1 MNDLFIGNNSKIY
14 FENFDSQSLTTPR
27 NGISDRKVADRQH
40 EAMDTTL
47 VVVHSGLVIF
57 GSIGNIMA
65 LAVFCMYP
73 NSEKSS
79 ATFLMEVLCVVD
91 TCYLLCSVPSER
103 SVIRLYL
110 KDHR

>member
-65 LAVFCMYP
+65 LAVFCMYH
-73 NSEKSS
+73 NSKKSS

-91 TCYLLCSVPSER
+91 ICYLLFTIPDEG
-103 SVIRLYL
+103 SVIEWYL
-110 KDHR
+110 KNQR